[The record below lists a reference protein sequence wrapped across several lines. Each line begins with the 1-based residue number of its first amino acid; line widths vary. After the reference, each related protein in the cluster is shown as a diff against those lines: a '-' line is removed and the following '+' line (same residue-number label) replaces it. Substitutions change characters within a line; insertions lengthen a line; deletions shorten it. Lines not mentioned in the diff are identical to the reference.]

1 MSISISKARTLFGV
15 AAVAVLAAIVARGQQ
30 PVTAPAAVVPG
41 QTAAQAIN
49 AAAAALGGADKIRAL
64 RNITLIGYAQ
74 YAYQNGGGNIS
85 PLPGAPQKFIAAN
98 DYRRIYDLEH
108 GRMLHQE
115 RRNDLFPFAN
125 YGGHDFALQRQ
136 LLDGAIAYNL
146 NASGQATRGGDARDR
161 RMWMHTNPIVA
172 IRAALNDLNA
182 VSNRRQENGLTLV
195 DLKLKEGD
203 IVTIAIR
210 PPANLPEFVRWIGPN
225 INLGDVT
232 YTTQFYGYVPFGGV
246 QLPLGYT
253 TRFDWRPEVEQVK
266 IYVDNYLI
274 DSPIQ
279 DLAAPASVVN
289 PPAGTPPGG
298 GGGFGG
304 GPIEV
309 TPMARGVWRITGG
322 TMVIEFA
329 DHMTLFEVDG
339 QPARIKQVIEKA
351 RAIVPNKPVTQ
362 VIVSHHHFD
371 HTSGLREAVAE
382 GLTVISR
389 RDNGVIFREMTS
401 RPAPHYPDDLARS
414 GKTLNFIPVDDH
426 LRLSDA
432 TMTMDIYHVVAN
444 NHMADAVFAYIPEHK
459 MMIEGDI
466 ATAAEEL
473 QWWGDSWLD
482 NIAYRKIDVE
492 RNVPVHMTPMT
503 KDEVIKMVNG
513 GIARVK
519 QFCAD
524 HVAKGD
530 YFPGCPAQV
539 R

>member
-1 MSISISKARTLFGV
+1 MRKHILVAGATFMTIVLV
-15 AAVAVLAAIVARGQQ
+15 AAAQQ
-30 PVTAPAAVVPG
+30 PGNAPAPAARVAG
-41 QTAAQAIN
+41 TTAREAID
-49 AAAAALGGADKIRAL
+49 AAAAALGGADRLRRL
-64 RNITLIGYAQ
+64 RNLTLIGYAQ

-98 DYRRIYDLEH
+98 DYRRVYDLEH
-108 GRMLHQE
+108 NRMLHQE

-136 LLDGAIAYNL
+136 VLDGAVAYNI
-146 NASGQATRGGDARDR
+146 NPKGEAGRGGDVRDR
-161 RMWMHTNPIVA
+161 RIWMHANPVVA
-172 IRAALNDLNA
+172 VRAALDPANT
-182 VSNRRQENGLTLV
+182 VSNRREEGGLTLV

-203 IVTIAIR
+203 LLTLGLR
-210 PPANLPEFVRWIGPN
+210 PQSNLPDFVRWMAPQ
-225 INLGDVT
+225 INLGEVIS
-232 YTTQFYGYVPFGGV
+232 TTRFYGYVPYGGV
-246 QLPLGYT
+246 QLPMGYT
-253 TRFDWRPEVEQVK
+253 TRYDWRPEVEQVK
-266 IYVDNYLI
+266 IYVDNYLVDGPI
-274 DSPIQ
+274 D
-279 DLAAPASVVN
+279 DLAAPASVTN
-289 PPAGTPPGG
+289 PAGGPAGGGRGG
-298 GGGFGG
+298 GGGFG

-339 QPARIKQVIEKA
+339 QPARIKQVIEAA
-351 RAIVPNKPVTQ
+351 RKIVPSKPVTD

-401 RPAPHYPDDLARS
+401 RPAPNFPDDLARS
-414 GKTLNFIPVDDH
+414 GKTMKFVPVDDH
-426 LRLSDA
+426 LQLKDA
-432 TMTMDIYHVVAN
+432 TMTVDLYHVIAN
-444 NHMADAVFAYIPEHK
+444 SHMAEALFAYIPEHK

-482 NIAYRKIDVE
+482 NIAYRKIDVQ
-492 RNVPVHMTPMT
+492 RNVPVHLTPMT
-503 KDEVIKMVNG
+503 RDEVEKMVKG

-530 YFPGCPAQV
+530 YFPGCPVQV

>member
-1 MSISISKARTLFGV
+1 M
-15 AAVAVLAAIVARGQQ
+15 
-30 PVTAPAAVVPG
+30 
-41 QTAAQAIN
+41 
-49 AAAAALGGADKIRAL
+49 
-64 RNITLIGYAQ
+64 
-74 YAYQNGGGNIS
+74 
-85 PLPGAPQKFIAAN
+85 
-98 DYRRIYDLEH
+98 
-108 GRMLHQE
+108 
-115 RRNDLFPFAN
+115 
-125 YGGHDFALQRQ
+125 
-136 LLDGAIAYNL
+136 
-146 NASGQATRGGDARDR
+146 
-161 RMWMHTNPIVA
+161 
-172 IRAALNDLNA
+172 
-182 VSNRRQENGLTLV
+182 
-195 DLKLKEGD
+195 
-203 IVTIAIR
+203 R
-210 PPANLPEFVRWIGPN
+210 PPSTLPEFVRWIGPN
-225 INLGDVT
+225 INLGEVT
-232 YTTQFYGYVPFGGV
+232 YTPRFFGYEPFDGV

-266 IYVDNYLI
+266 IYVDNYLV
-274 DSPIQ
+274 DSQIQ

-289 PPAGTPPGG
+289 PPAGTPAGG
-298 GGGFGG
+298 GGGFGA

-351 RAIVPNKPVTQ
+351 RAIVPNKPATQ

-371 HTSGLREAVAE
+371 HTSGLREAVGE

-401 RPAPHYPDDLARS
+401 RPAPHFPDDLAKS
-414 GKTLNFIPVDDH
+414 GRTLNFVPVDDH

-432 TMTMDIYHVVAN
+432 TMTMDIYHVIAN
-444 NHMADAVFAYIPEHK
+444 SHMADAVFAYIPEHK

-466 ATAAEEL
+466 ATAAEDL

-482 NIAYRKIDVE
+482 NIAYRKIDVQ

-503 KDEVIKMVNG
+503 RDEVITMVKG
-513 GIARVK
+513 GITRVK

>member
-1 MSISISKARTLFGV
+1 
-15 AAVAVLAAIVARGQQ
+15 
-30 PVTAPAAVVPG
+30 
-41 QTAAQAIN
+41 
-49 AAAAALGGADKIRAL
+49 
-64 RNITLIGYAQ
+64 
-74 YAYQNGGGNIS
+74 
-85 PLPGAPQKFIAAN
+85 
-98 DYRRIYDLEH
+98 
-108 GRMLHQE
+108 
-115 RRNDLFPFAN
+115 
-125 YGGHDFALQRQ
+125 
-136 LLDGAIAYNL
+136 
-146 NASGQATRGGDARDR
+146 
-161 RMWMHTNPIVA
+161 
-172 IRAALNDLNA
+172 
-182 VSNRRQENGLTLV
+182 
-195 DLKLKEGD
+195 
-203 IVTIAIR
+203 
-210 PPANLPEFVRWIGPN
+210 
-225 INLGDVT
+225 
-232 YTTQFYGYVPFGGV
+232 VPFNGV

-266 IYVDNYLI
+266 IYVDNYLV
-274 DSPIQ
+274 DSQIQ
-279 DLAAPASVVN
+279 DLAAPASVTN
-289 PPAGTPPGG
+289 APAQGGG

-351 RAIVPNKPVTQ
+351 RSIVPAKPVTQ

-401 RPAPHYPDDLARS
+401 RPATHFPDDLQKS
-414 GKTLNFIPVDDH
+414 GKTLNFVPVDDH
-426 LRLSDA
+426 LHLADA

-444 NHMADAVFAYIPEHK
+444 NHMGDGVFAYIPEHK

-466 ATAAEEL
+466 ATAAEDL

-482 NIAYRKIDVE
+482 NIAYRKIDVQ

-503 KDEVIKMVNG
+503 RDEVIKMVNG
-513 GIARVK
+513 GIERVK

>member
-1 MSISISKARTLFGV
+1 MRKHVPLAV
-15 AAVAVLAAIVARGQQ
+15 ATIATIAVAVGAQQ
-30 PVTAPAAVVPG
+30 PANAPGPVTRVAGTTAREAVD
-41 QTAAQAIN
+41 
-49 AAAAALGGADKIRAL
+49 AAAAALGGADRIRSL
-64 RNITLIGYAQ
+64 RNVTLIGYAQ

-98 DYRRIYDLEH
+98 DYRRVYDLEH

-136 LLDGAIAYNL
+136 VLDGAVAYNI
-146 NASGQATRGGDARDR
+146 NQKGEAGRGGDARDR
-161 RMWMHTNPIVA
+161 RMWMHANPAVA
-172 IRAALNDLNA
+172 VRAALDPANA
-182 VSNRRQENGLTLV
+182 LSNRREEGGLTLV

-203 IVTIAIR
+203 VLTLGIR
-210 PPANLPEFVRWIGPN
+210 PQSNLPDFVRWIAPQ
-225 INLGDVT
+225 INLGEVLT
-232 YTTQFYGYVPFGGV
+232 ATRFYGYEAFQGV
-246 QLPLGYT
+246 QLPMGYT

-266 IYVDNYLI
+266 IYVDNYLVDGQI
-274 DSPIQ
+274 DN
-279 DLAAPASVVN
+279 LAAPASVIN
-289 PPAGTPPGG
+289 PAQGAGAGG
-298 GGGFGG
+298 GRGGGRGGG

-339 QPARIKQVIEKA
+339 QPARIKQVIEAA
-351 RAIVPNKPVTQ
+351 RKIVPAKPVTE

-371 HTSGLREAVAE
+371 HSSGLREAVAE
-382 GLTVISR
+382 GLTVVSR

-401 RPAPHYPDDLARS
+401 RPAPTFPDDLARS
-414 GKTLNFIPVDDH
+414 GKTMKFVPVDDH
-426 LRLSDA
+426 LQLKDA
-432 TMTMDIYHVVAN
+432 TMTVDLYHVIAN
-444 NHMADAVFAYIPEHK
+444 SHMAEALFAYIPEHK

-473 QWWGDSWLD
+473 QWWGNSWLD
-482 NIAYRKIDVE
+482 NIAYRKIDVQ

-503 KDEVIKMVNG
+503 RDEVIKMVNG
-513 GIARVK
+513 GIVRVK

-530 YFPGCPAQV
+530 YFPGCPVQV

>member
-1 MSISISKARTLFGV
+1 MRKHIL
-15 AAVAVLAAIVARGQQ
+15 LAGATIVTIVVTMGAQQ
-30 PVTAPAAVVPG
+30 PANAPAPAARVAG
-41 QTAAQAIN
+41 TTARDAID
-49 AAAAALGGADKIRAL
+49 AAATALGGADKLRGL
-64 RNITLIGYAQ
+64 RNLTLIGYAQ

-98 DYRRIYDLEH
+98 DYRRVFDLEH
-108 GRMLHQE
+108 NRMLHQE

-136 LLDGAIAYNL
+136 VLDGAVAYNI
-146 NASGQATRGGDARDR
+146 NQKGEAGRGGDARDR
-161 RMWMHTNPIVA
+161 RMWMHANPVIAV
-172 IRAALNDLNA
+172 RAALDPANA
-182 VSNRRQENGLTLV
+182 LSNRREEGGLTLV

-203 IVTIAIR
+203 VLTLGIR
-210 PPANLPEFVRWIGPN
+210 PQSNLPDFVRWVAPQV
-225 INLGDVT
+225 NLGEVIS
-232 YTTQFYGYVPFGGV
+232 TTRFYGYVPFGGV
-246 QLPLGYT
+246 QLPMGYT
-253 TRFDWRPEVEQVK
+253 TRYDWRPEVEQVK
-266 IYVDNYLI
+266 IYVDNYLVDGQI
-274 DSPIQ
+274 D
-279 DLAAPASVVN
+279 DLAAPASVSN
-289 PPAGTPPGG
+289 PGAAQPAGGRGG

-339 QPARIKQVIEKA
+339 QPARIKQVIDAA
-351 RAIVPNKPVTQ
+351 RKIVPAKPVTE

-371 HTSGLREAVAE
+371 HSSGLREAVAE

-401 RPAPHYPDDLARS
+401 RPAPNFPDDLARS
-414 GKTLNFIPVDDH
+414 GKTMKFVPVDDH
-426 LRLSDA
+426 LQLKDA
-432 TMTMDIYHVVAN
+432 TMTVDLYHVIAN
-444 NHMADAVFAYIPEHK
+444 SHMAEALFAYIPEHK

-482 NIAYRKIDVE
+482 NIAYRKIDVQ

-503 KDEVIKMVNG
+503 RDEVIKMVNG
-513 GIARVK
+513 GIVRVK

-530 YFPGCPAQV
+530 YFPGCPVQV

>member
-1 MSISISKARTLFGV
+1 MRKHVPLAV
-15 AAVAVLAAIVARGQQ
+15 ATIATIAVAVGAQQ
-30 PVTAPAAVVPG
+30 PANAPAPAARVVG
-41 QTAAQAIN
+41 TSAREAID
-49 AAAAALGGADKIRAL
+49 AAAAALGGADKLRQL
-64 RNITLIGYAQ
+64 RNLTLIGYAQ

-98 DYRRIYDLEH
+98 DYRRVYDLEH

-125 YGGHDFALQRQ
+125 YAGHDFALQRQ
-136 LLDGAIAYNL
+136 VLDGPVAYNI
-146 NASGQATRGGDARDR
+146 NQKGEAGRGGDARDR
-161 RMWMHTNPIVA
+161 RMWMHANPVIAV
-172 IRAALNDLNA
+172 RAALDPANA
-182 VSNRRQENGLTLV
+182 LSNRREEGGLTLV

-203 IVTIAIR
+203 VLTLGIR
-210 PPANLPEFVRWIGPN
+210 PQSNLPDFVRWVAPQV
-225 INLGDVT
+225 NLGEVIS
-232 YTTQFYGYVPFGGV
+232 TTRFYGYVPFGGV
-246 QLPLGYT
+246 QLPMGYT
-253 TRFDWRPEVEQVK
+253 TRYDWRPEVEQVK
-266 IYVDNYLI
+266 IYVDNYLVDGQI
-274 DSPIQ
+274 D
-279 DLAAPASVVN
+279 DLAAPASVSN
-289 PPAGTPPGG
+289 PGAAQPAGGRGG

-304 GPIEV
+304 GPLEV

-339 QPARIKQVIEKA
+339 QPARIKQVIEAA
-351 RAIVPNKPVTQ
+351 RKIVPAKPVTE

-371 HTSGLREAVAE
+371 HSSGLREAVAE

-401 RPAPHYPDDLARS
+401 RPAPTFPDDLARS
-414 GKTLNFIPVDDH
+414 GKTMKFVPVDDH
-426 LRLSDA
+426 LQLKDA
-432 TMTMDIYHVVAN
+432 TMTVDLYHVIAN
-444 NHMADAVFAYIPEHK
+444 SHMAEALFAYIPEHK

-482 NIAYRKIDVE
+482 NIAYRKIDVQ

-503 KDEVIKMVNG
+503 RDEVIKMVNG
-513 GIARVK
+513 GIVRVK

-530 YFPGCPAQV
+530 YFPGCPVQV

>member
-1 MSISISKARTLFGV
+1 VRKNVLLAVATVAIIVV
-15 AAVAVLAAIVARGQQ
+15 AAGAQQ
-30 PVTAPAAVVPG
+30 PANAPAPAARVAG
-41 QTAAQAIN
+41 TSARDAIDATAV
-49 AAAAALGGADKIRAL
+49 ALGGADRLRRL
-64 RNITLIGYAQ
+64 RNLTLIGYAQ

-98 DYRRIYDLEH
+98 DYRRVYDVEH

-125 YGGHDFALQRQ
+125 YAGHDFALQRQ
-136 LLDGAIAYNL
+136 VLDGTVAYNI
-146 NASGQATRGGDARDR
+146 NAKGESGRGGDPRDR
-161 RMWMHTNPIVA
+161 RMWMYTNPVIAV
-172 IRAALNDLNA
+172 RAALDSANT
-182 VSNRRQENGLTLV
+182 VSNRRDEGGLTLV

-203 IVTIAIR
+203 VLTIGIR
-210 PPANLPEFVRWIGPN
+210 PQSSLPDFVRWIGPQV
-225 INLGDVT
+225 NLGEVA
-232 YTTQFYGYVPFGGV
+232 YTTRFYGYVNFQGV
-246 QLPLGYT
+246 ELPMGYT

-266 IYVDNYLI
+266 IYVDNYLV
-274 DSPIQ
+274 DSPI
-279 DLAAPASVVN
+279 DNLAAPPNVTNA
-289 PPAGTPPGG
+289 ATGGPGG
-298 GGGFGG
+298 GGRGG
-304 GPIEV
+304 AGNAAIEV

-339 QPARIKQVIEKA
+339 QPARIKQVIEAA
-351 RAIVPNKPVTQ
+351 RKIVPSKPVTE

-371 HTSGLREAVAE
+371 HSSGLREAVAE

-389 RDNGVIFREMTS
+389 RDNGVIFREMAS
-401 RPAPHYPDDLARS
+401 RLAPNFPDDLSRS
-414 GKTLNFIPVDDH
+414 GKTMKFIPVDDH
-426 LRLSDA
+426 LQLKDA
-432 TMTMDIYHVVAN
+432 TMTVELYHVIAN
-444 NHMADAVFAYIPEHK
+444 SHMAEALFAYIPEHK
-459 MMIEGDI
+459 MIIEGDI

-482 NIAYRKIDVE
+482 NIAYRKIDVQ

-503 KDEVIKMVNG
+503 RDEVVKMVNG
-513 GIARVK
+513 GITRVK

>member
-1 MSISISKARTLFGV
+1 MATVGV
-15 AAVAVLAAIVARGQQ
+15 AVVIVVLRAQQ
-30 PVTAPAAVVPG
+30 PPAAARVPG
-41 QTAAQAIN
+41 TTASQAID
-49 AAAAALGGADKIRAL
+49 AAAAALGGADRLRTL
-64 RNITLIGYAQ
+64 RNVTLIGYAQ

-98 DYRRIYDLEH
+98 DYRRVYDLEH
-108 GRMLHQE
+108 ARMYHQE

-125 YGGHDFALQRQ
+125 YAGHDFALQRQ
-136 LLDGAIAYNL
+136 VLDGTVAYNI
-146 NASGQATRGGDARDR
+146 NREGRAQVGGDVRDR
-161 RMWMHTNPIVA
+161 RMWMHTNPVVA
-172 IRAALNDLNA
+172 VRAALDRANTIG
-182 VSNRRQENGLTLV
+182 NRRDEGGLTLV
-195 DLKLKEGD
+195 DVKLKEGD
-203 IVTIAIR
+203 DLTIGIR
-210 PPANLPEFVRWIGPN
+210 PESNLPDFVRWIGPHV
-225 INLGDVT
+225 NLGEVI
-232 YTTQFYGYVPFGGV
+232 YTTRFYGYENFNGV
-246 QLPLGYT
+246 QLPMGYN

-266 IYVDNYLI
+266 IYVDNYLVDGQI
-274 DSPIQ
+274 DN
-279 DLAAPASVVN
+279 LAAPPSAA
-289 PPAGTPPGG
+289 PAGTAPGG
-298 GGGFGG
+298 RGGGANA
-304 GPIEV
+304 PIEV

-329 DHMTLFEVDG
+329 DHVTLFEVDG
-339 QPARIKQVIEKA
+339 QPGRIKQVIEAA
-351 RAIVPNKPVTQ
+351 RRLVPPKPVTE

-371 HTSGLREAVAE
+371 HSSGLREAVAE

-401 RPAPHYPDDLARS
+401 RKAPHFPDDLERS
-414 GKTLNFIPVDDH
+414 GRTMKFVPVDDH
-426 LRLSDA
+426 LQLKDA
-432 TMTMDIYHVVAN
+432 SMTVDLYHVIAN
-444 NHMADAVFAYIPEHK
+444 SHMADALFAYIPEHK

-482 NIAYRKIDVE
+482 NIAYRKIDVQ

-503 KDEVIKMVNG
+503 RAEVEQMVKG